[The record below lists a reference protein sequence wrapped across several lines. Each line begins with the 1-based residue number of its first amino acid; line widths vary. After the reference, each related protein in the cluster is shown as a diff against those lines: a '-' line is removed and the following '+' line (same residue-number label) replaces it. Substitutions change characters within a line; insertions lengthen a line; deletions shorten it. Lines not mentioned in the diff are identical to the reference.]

1 MRGPRAVDDPGRTTR
16 GRRAPLAALAGLL
29 VAAAA
34 CRLGGPDDVA
44 FAPAEA
50 GAAPVAE
57 AGGGDAEPSAPDA
70 GPLADAGPTP
80 DGGAVDA
87 HDAAAD
93 VDPITD
99 GACVPPQPS
108 AVCDPVCNTGCNAA
122 ARCDVADAVRTGR
135 CVGIWIGK
143 EGEFCTSTSLTNT
156 CAPRLTCQ
164 GNKCL
169 RLCYRKGDCENG
181 ACCNVAIDVGRAP
194 AGFKGCGPC

>member
-1 MRGPRAVDDPGRTTR
+1 MRRPDSDATARSAHGAR
-16 GRRAPLAALAGLL
+16 LAALAGL
-29 VAAAA
+29 VAATAM
-34 CRLGGPDDVA
+34 CRLGGPDDVV

-50 GAAPVAE
+50 GAAPLADT
-57 AGGGDAEPSAPDA
+57 GSGDSEPPAPDV
-70 GPLADAGPTP
+70 GPVADAGPSS
-80 DGGAVDA
+80 DGGAGDA
-87 HDAAAD
+87 LDAAAD

-99 GACVPPQPS
+99 GACVPPQAS

-143 EGEFCTSTSLTNT
+143 EGEFCTSTALTNT

-181 ACCNVAIDVGRAP
+181 ACCNVAIDVGGAP
-194 AGFKGCGPC
+194 SGFKGCGPC